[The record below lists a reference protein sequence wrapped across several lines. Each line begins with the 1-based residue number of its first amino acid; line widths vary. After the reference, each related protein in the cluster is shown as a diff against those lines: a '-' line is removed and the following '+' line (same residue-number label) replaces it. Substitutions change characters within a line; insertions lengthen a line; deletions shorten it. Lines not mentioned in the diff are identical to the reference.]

1 MDGRKGVCGNHKF
14 FGEATGGIDWDR
26 LRWFGAILIQFEAV
40 SRWIERLFGLFWA
53 YFLSQFEAV
62 LRWSEVVLRW
72 IEVVLG
78 YGHLPPPPF
87 LTPWNTFGWGWLMAK
102 CIRPG
107 MIDGQMHSAGHHGV
121 SGNPVTLSQILSASP
136 SSLCG
141 GQNAP
146 VCLFWFESFNFLSW
160 RTARYPPI
168 SHQNFIGHTWY
179 RGGKL
184 KVIIFYNILKHWTW
198 RCLCF

>member
-1 MDGRKGVCGNHKF
+1 MIWGYFDSIWGRFEMNW
-14 FGEATGGIDWDR
+14 EAFWP
-26 LRWFGAILIQFEAV
+26 IL
-40 SRWIERLFGLFWA
+40 GLF
-53 YFLSQFEAV
+53 
-62 LRWSEVVLRW
+62 SESIWGCV
-72 IEVVLG
+72 EVIWGCVEVDWG
-78 YGHLPPPPF
+78 GFGVRASAPPPF